1 MSSRQH
7 GREWR
12 LELVLKVC
20 LDQGRRRKKNL
31 SLEKG
36 KNKHIPKMPKH
47 LTVCSYV
54 SVSFMLFFCNHFH
67 SSFSNCFLCVALVL
81 CFPISVIICSALI
94 VSTCVSFAVQ
104 LLIVVPCLP
113 CQSLS
118 LLSQPVYLPV
128 ILLTTIFFH
137 VCLCVSSDF
146 GFKQKNKKQ
155 NQTTVILIIII
166 THSWQFVIY
175 SHKL

>member
-1 MSSRQH
+1 MAENGGSIWSLRCVWTRAGGEKQ
-7 GREWR
+7 
-12 LELVLKVC
+12 
-20 LDQGRRRKKNL
+20 NL

-128 ILLTTIFFH
+128 ILLTTIFSH

-146 GFKQKNKKQ
+146 GFKQKKQNKTQ
-155 NQTTVILIIII
+155 NQTTVIRIIIV

>member
-1 MSSRQH
+1 MSSRRH

-12 LELVLKVC
+12 LKLVLKVY
-20 LDQGRRRKKNL
+20 LDQGRRREKKYL

-81 CFPISVIICSALI
+81 FFPISVIICSALI

-146 GFKQKNKKQ
+146 GFKQKNKTKQ
-155 NQTTVILIIII
+155 TKPNNCYTYNNQNPFMAICDI
-166 THSWQFVIY
+166 
-175 SHKL
+175 

>member
-1 MSSRQH
+1 
-7 GREWR
+7 
-12 LELVLKVC
+12 
-20 LDQGRRRKKNL
+20 
-31 SLEKG
+31 
-36 KNKHIPKMPKH
+36 MPKH

>member
-1 MSSRQH
+1 MAENGGSSWSLRCVWTRAGGEKQ
-7 GREWR
+7 
-12 LELVLKVC
+12 
-20 LDQGRRRKKNL
+20 NL

-104 LLIVVPCLP
+104 LLIVVLCLP

-118 LLSQPVYLPV
+118 LLSQPVYL
-128 ILLTTIFFH
+128 LLTTIFFPCLL
-137 VCLCVSSDF
+137 VC
-146 GFKQKNKKQ
+146 
-155 NQTTVILIIII
+155 IL
-166 THSWQFVIY
+166 
-175 SHKL
+175 